1 VQNFAVFT
9 AFILFASV
17 FQFAGCSDTAPDIA
31 TPKGE
36 ELTAQVETLAPE
48 PVTTEPTPV
57 ERTFVRLLN
66 LFPQSIVDADFT
78 TLREVTNSQL
88 YLDFLAQEFPEA
100 GPFQTYEAYLRGAPP
115 DADRYL
121 PFLEKWVGNP
131 SAEDVELIQ
140 WLTGKYREVNLHI
153 FRIEFR
159 QGPAVQPGA
168 LFQEAAQVFEKLAV
182 LAEDPHV
189 EAFMTRHALR
199 DDFSPAFEAFVAA
212 TEREDARWLH
222 EQFEAR
228 NGIDEGLLWSALH
241 RPTLIGEILH
251 NFSSTDVFL
260 KWVEVTREQD

>member
-1 VQNFAVFT
+1 MKTVACFA
-9 AFILFASV
+9 ALILFASV
-17 FQFAGCSDTAPDIA
+17 FQFTGCGDSPPDIVA
-31 TPKGE
+31 PAGE
-36 ELTAQVETLAPE
+36 ETRGPVETVAE
-48 PVTTEPTPV
+48 PVAMEVPPA
-57 ERTFVRLLN
+57 EKTFARLRN
-66 LFPQSIVDADFT
+66 LYPQSIVDADFT
-78 TLREVTNSQL
+78 TLREVTNSQP
-88 YLDFLAQEFPEA
+88 YLDFLVQEFPEA

-159 QGPAVQPGA
+159 QGAAVQPPGA
-168 LFQEAAQVFEKLAV
+168 LFQEAAQAFEKVAV
-182 LAEDPHV
+182 LVEDPRV
-189 EAFMTRHALR
+189 KAFMTRHAVQ